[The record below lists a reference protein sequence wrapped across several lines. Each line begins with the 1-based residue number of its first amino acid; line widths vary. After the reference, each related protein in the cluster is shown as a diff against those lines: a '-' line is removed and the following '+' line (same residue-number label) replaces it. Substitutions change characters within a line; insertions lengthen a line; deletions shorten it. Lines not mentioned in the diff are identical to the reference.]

1 MSGSAVVT
9 LEQRV
14 PPVLK
19 VKRPLLLGQG
29 GRLAAHEEDGGRENA
44 LVAAERAWF
53 AKRLR
58 EGLTR
63 TRGVLRAIKN
73 DALDGDDDDFERL
86 AQLMSVRAV
95 MEALAGLPG
104 EVFRSWF
111 SDNEWLGQYRQRKPR
126 AATYTEAEKAKALV
140 GRLLRMRH

>member
-1 MSGSAVVT
+1 M
-9 LEQRV
+9 
-14 PPVLK
+14 
-19 VKRPLLLGQG
+19 
-29 GRLAAHEEDGGRENA
+29 
-44 LVAAERAWF
+44 AAERAWF

-111 SDNEWLGQYRQRKPR
+111 SDKL
-126 AATYTEAEKAKALV
+126 EASIASESQ
-140 GRLLRMRH
+140 GRLRTLRLKRQKHLLDVSCKCAIDLTVRDEEEVGEQSTLVQGCTTAVQALLSRVGMNARAW

>member
-1 MSGSAVVT
+1 MV
-9 LEQRV
+9 
-14 PPVLK
+14 
-19 VKRPLLLGQG
+19 
-29 GRLAAHEEDGGRENA
+29 
-44 LVAAERAWF
+44 AERAWF

-63 TRGVLRAIKN
+63 TRGVLKAIKN

-86 AQLMSVRAV
+86 AQLMAVRPV

-111 SDNEWLGQYRQRKPR
+111 SDNEWLEL
-126 AATYTEAEKAKALV
+126 EASIASESQ
-140 GRLLRMRH
+140 GRLRTLRLKRQKHLLDVSCECAIDLTVRDEEEVGEQSTLVQGCTTAVQALLSRVGKWGFQ